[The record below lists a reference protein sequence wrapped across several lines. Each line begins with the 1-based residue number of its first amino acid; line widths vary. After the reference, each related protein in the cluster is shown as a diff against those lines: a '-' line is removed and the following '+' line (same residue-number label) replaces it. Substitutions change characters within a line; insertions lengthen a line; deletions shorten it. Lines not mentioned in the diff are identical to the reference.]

1 MLSSV
6 KIPDP
11 IQDIIKVLIGIKLI
25 VFVVFSAVESI
36 VIIRDGIDY
45 GECVDEFE
53 IVFKSLNSSIP
64 KAKAVHTCAG
74 GNIFVRQLKN

>member
-6 KIPDP
+6 KVPEP
-11 IQDIIKVLIGIKLI
+11 IQDIIKVIIGIKLTL
-25 VFVVFSAVESI
+25 FVVFSATESI

-53 IVFKSLNSSIP
+53 IVFKSLNTSMP

-74 GNIFVRQLKN
+74 GNIYVRQLEK